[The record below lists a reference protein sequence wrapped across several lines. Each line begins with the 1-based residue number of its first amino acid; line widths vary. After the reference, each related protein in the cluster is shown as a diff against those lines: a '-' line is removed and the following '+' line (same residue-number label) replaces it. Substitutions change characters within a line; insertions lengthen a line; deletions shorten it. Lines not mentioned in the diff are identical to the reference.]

1 MNRLKALRQRF
12 IVINM
17 VTITF
22 MLLII
27 LSIVIIG
34 NMQHYKTV
42 AFESLHTLVN
52 MTNPVN
58 TFSSNSDPGA
68 SRFQDANRDDSQ
80 PLSIDQSNETDTTTS
95 GDNATIDESTETPDD
110 TPPPEASSRL
120 DAKEQKAAL
129 ALPGIVVAVDDNYDN
144 AEIIF
149 SRNMD
154 TSTSTAKKLVQAVEE
169 SDNIEGTL
177 EEYDISYSIR
187 QTPEGIKIAFV
198 DRSYETSNIR
208 NLLFWSLLV
217 FFLAWFIFLC
227 LVWRLSNWVFRPVET
242 AWAQQRQF
250 IADASHEL
258 KTPLTVILANIR
270 ILKNHRE
277 DTIADQERWIISS
290 NQEALR
296 MKKLV
301 SDLLLLARND
311 ANEDQPIVREQ
322 VLFSDVVLGAIL
334 SFESVALDNG
344 LHICETIAENCVLE
358 GDKTQLE
365 ELVNILLDNACK
377 YAPAGTA
384 ITVILARQDKSL
396 RLSVHN
402 KGATFDDDTLKH
414 LFERFYR
421 VDESRTRQ
429 TGGYGLGLAIA
440 ESICHRHQ
448 GSISASN
455 EDDGVT
461 FHVSLPINQHGRK
474 FR

>member
-1 MNRLKALRQRF
+1 MNRLKALQRRF
-12 IVINM
+12 MIINM
-17 VTITF
+17 GTITI

-58 TFSSNSDPGA
+58 TFSSSSDPGA
-68 SRFQDANRDDSQ
+68 SRFQDANRSANQ
-80 PLSIDQSNETDTTTS
+80 PLNVDQSEATSSTTD
-95 GDNATIDESTETPDD
+95 DEQPDD
-110 TPPPEASSRL
+110 APPPETYSKL
-120 DAKEQKAAL
+120 DPKEQKAAF
-129 ALPGIVVAVDDNYDN
+129 ALPGIVVAVDENYDN
-144 AEIIF
+144 ADIIF
-149 SRNMD
+149 SRNMK
-154 TSTSTAKKLVQAVEE
+154 TSASTAKKLVQAVEE
-169 SDNIEGTL
+169 NGSTEGTL
-177 EEYDISYSIR
+177 EAYDVSYSVR

-208 NLLFWSLLV
+208 NLFFWSLLV
-217 FFLAWFIFLC
+217 FCIAWFIFFC

-258 KTPLTVILANIR
+258 KTPLTVILANMR
-270 ILKNHRE
+270 ILENHKE
-277 DTIADQERWIISS
+277 DTIADQQRWIESS

-301 SDLLLLARND
+301 SDMLLLARND
-311 ANEDQPIVREQ
+311 ANENQPIATEQ
-322 VLFSDVVLGAIL
+322 VQFSDVVLGAIL

-344 LHICETIAENCVLE
+344 LLIRETLDENCVLE

-365 ELVNILLDNACK
+365 ELINILLDNACK
-377 YAPAGTA
+377 YAPAGSA
-384 ITVILARQDKSL
+384 IDVALKRQDKNL
-396 RLSVHN
+396 HLSVHN
-402 KGATFDDDTLKH
+402 KGNAFDEDTLKH

-421 VDESRTRQ
+421 VDESRTRE

-440 ESICHRHQ
+440 DSICQRHH
-448 GSISASN
+448 GHISACN

-461 FHVSLPINQHGRK
+461 FHVSLPINQRHK
-474 FR
+474 K

>member
-95 GDNATIDESTETPDD
+95 GDNATTDESTETPDD

-177 EEYDISYSIR
+177 EEYDISYSVR

-227 LVWRLSNWVFRPVET
+227 LVWQLSNWVFRPVET

>member
-1 MNRLKALRQRF
+1 MNRLKALRRRF

-22 MLLII
+22 MLLVI

-34 NMQHYKTV
+34 NMQHYKNV
-42 AFESLHTLVN
+42 AFESLQTLID
-52 MTNPVN
+52 MTKPTN
-58 TFSSNSDPGA
+58 TISSNSDPGA

-80 PLSIDQSNETDTTTS
+80 PLSVDQANEGDTTTS
-95 GDNATIDESTETPDD
+95 TDSDEVTPDD
-110 TPPPEASSRL
+110 SPPPETTSRL

-129 ALPGIVVAVDDNYDN
+129 ALPGIVVSVDENYDN
-144 AEIIF
+144 IEIIF

-154 TSTSTAKKLVQAVEE
+154 TSLATAKKLVQSVKE
-169 SDNIEGTL
+169 SNSMEGTI
-177 EEYDISYSIR
+177 EQYDLSYSVR
-187 QTPEGIKIAFV
+187 QTPNCFKIAFV

-217 FFLAWFIFLC
+217 FFLAWFIFLG
-227 LVWRLSNWVFRPVET
+227 LVWRLSSWVFRPVET

-258 KTPLTVILANIR
+258 KTPLTVILANMR

-301 SDLLLLARND
+301 SDMLLLARND
-311 ANEDQPIVREQ
+311 ANENQPIVRDQ

-344 LHICETIAENCVLE
+344 LRICEDIAENCVLE
-358 GDKTQLE
+358 GDKAQLE

-377 YAPAGTA
+377 YAPAGTP
-384 ITVILARQDKSL
+384 ITVCLARQDKTL
-396 RLSVHN
+396 HLSVHN
-402 KGATFDDDTLKH
+402 KGATFDEDTLKH

-429 TGGYGLGLAIA
+429 TGGYGLGLAIGD
-440 ESICHRHQ
+440 SICHRHQ
-448 GSISASN
+448 GSISACN

-474 FR
+474 YR